1 MKKRIA
7 VVGPGLIGREHVK
20 LIQASQRCELAAI
33 VAPDKAIHKNYAK
46 ENNVSFYT
54 DL

>member
-33 VAPDKAIHKNYAK
+33 VAPDKATLLYVAICLSYPN
-46 ENNVSFYT
+46 T
-54 DL
+54 